1 MKQCLSHYDEMPHLH
16 NGTVVELD
24 PQTTPP
30 RIGDP
35 ITSELNPQPPSCANC
50 SAEIPEGASICDN
63 CGMPLP
69 GATPPQ
75 QQASPQQEVPTQ
87 PPPEPSPTPP
97 PQRASIP
104 PAAHRDDQPRWRR
117 HRVPVLTLLLLLLVL
132 LFAGTAYALTRT
144 TSEDVTVVP
153 DLVGAS
159 SVEEAQKIAGE
170 NFEVVEGEG
179 VESREPIGT
188 IVEQDPAAGEM
199 ADRGSTISVYPSKG
213 ANLRNVRGQTR
224 EEAVGILRGA
234 GFEVEERTEE
244 SSAANEGYVTEQDPR
259 GGKREFAEAGSTVT
273 ITVGEGP
280 AKRTPESSA
289 PPEQAPVPPPADKNV
304 EAPKQ
309 VPEKAKDT
317 APKQIAIPDVVGKKI
332 EEAKQTI
339 QNTGFDYT
347 VETVQSNQPSGTVV
361 STDPD
366 LVDNKVEE
374 TEPPPPPP
382 DTKADKTE
390 PKFPPT
396 SGTKDKG
403 TKPESPSPPSSGS

>member
-1 MKQCLSHYDEMPHLH
+1 
-16 NGTVVELD
+16 
-24 PQTTPP
+24 
-30 RIGDP
+30 
-35 ITSELNPQPPSCANC
+35 
-50 SAEIPEGASICDN
+50 
-63 CGMPLP
+63 MPLP
-69 GATPPQ
+69 AAAPPQ

-87 PPPEPSPTPP
+87 PPEPSLTPP

-188 IVEQDPAAGEM
+188 MVKQDPAAGEM
-199 ADRGSTISVYPSKG
+199 TDKGSTISVYPSKG
-213 ANLRNVRGQTR
+213 ANLPNARGQTR

-234 GFEVEERTEE
+234 GFGVEERTEE

-289 PPEQAPVPPPADKNV
+289 PLKQAPVPPPADKNV
-304 EAPKQ
+304 EEPKQ
-309 VPEKAKDT
+309 VPEKVKDT
-317 APKQIAIPDVVGKKI
+317 APKQVAIPDVVGKKV

-374 TEPPPPPP
+374 TEPPPPQP
-382 DTKADKTE
+382 DTKAGELE
-390 PKFPPT
+390 PKSPPT
-396 SGTKDKG
+396 SGAKDKG